1 MKDADIYES
10 AKERIRA
17 VLPVP
22 DSSRA
27 ILATIHLKRSAIGGV
42 DREAVEVLLATLD
55 RLAADLLEARREI
68 AAGMGQPEGGLPGW
82 EWDAKNS
89 RWFLLLPGGSWGHV
103 RGSRRPEWGW
113 FWWSTA
119 LDRGGYVDTPRA
131 AMRAA
136 EEALRAGGLL

>member
-1 MKDADIYES
+1 MHFQKYAIADMDDEP
-10 AKERIRA
+10 
-17 VLPVP
+17 LF
-22 DSSRA
+22 
-27 ILATIHLKRSAIGGV
+27 
-42 DREAVEVLLATLD
+42 VLLTTLE
-55 RLAADLLEARREI
+55 RLAADLLETRLEI